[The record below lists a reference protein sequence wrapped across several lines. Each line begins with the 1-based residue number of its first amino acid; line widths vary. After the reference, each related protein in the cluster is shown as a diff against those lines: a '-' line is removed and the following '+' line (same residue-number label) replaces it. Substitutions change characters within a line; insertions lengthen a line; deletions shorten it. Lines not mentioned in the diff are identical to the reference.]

1 MTMGIEAVDPAGHAM
16 NVLDMIRGGRYAEAE
31 ARFGAKLRAQVSAQN
46 LRVAWEGAILQRGA
60 ITGLGDPIVEP
71 FQAGLTQV
79 SIPVV
84 CENGGLT
91 VIQTI
96 DGAGTVEGLRL
107 APPII
112 ATWEPPAYARPGRFT
127 EQEVVLPARRG
138 AVSGTLTT
146 PLGSAKRPAVVLL
159 SGGGPFDR
167 DQTHGPNK
175 PLKDLAW
182 GLAGKGVAVLRFDK
196 VTFAEPGLTAQPHF
210 TVTDEYVPHALAA
223 VRLLQARPEVDASRV
238 YVLGHSMGGKV
249 APRVAA
255 AEPSLAGLVI
265 MAADTRP
272 MQWSAV
278 RVARYLADLGPGPG
292 PEADRMVDVV
302 AAQAARGG
310 SPDLSAQSPAAE
322 LLFGYSGSYW
332 LDMRGYDPVSV
343 AALVDKPMLILQG
356 GRDYQV
362 TVQDDLTG
370 WRAGLGHRPDV
381 AIQVFERD
389 DHMFFPG
396 DGPSSPAGYEAPQHV
411 DPEVVAEIARWIQA
425 GGAAAGKPW
434 RTMLRRARAAAHRR
448 PLK

>member
-1 MTMGIEAVDPAGHAM
+1 MTMGIEGVDPAGHAM
-16 NVLDMIRGGRYAEAE
+16 SVLDMIRGGRYAEAE

-46 LRVAWEGAILQRGA
+46 LQVAWEGAILQRGA

-71 FQAGLTQV
+71 CQTGLTQV

-91 VIQTI
+91 VVQTL

-107 APPII
+107 APPIL

-127 EQEVVLPARRG
+127 EQEVVLTARQG

-146 PLGSAKRPAVVLL
+146 PRGARKRPAVVLL

-182 GLAGKGVAVLRFDK
+182 GLASKGVTVLRFDK
-196 VTFAEPGLTAQPHF
+196 VTCAEPGLTAQPHF

-223 VRLLQARPEVDASRV
+223 IRLLQARPEVDASRV

-249 APRVAA
+249 TPRVAA

-278 RVARYLADLGPGPG
+278 RVARYLADLSPG
-292 PEADRMVDVV
+292 PEADSMVDVV
-302 AAQAARGG
+302 AAQAARVD
-310 SPDLSAQSPAAE
+310 SPDLSAHAPAAE
-322 LLFGYSGSYW
+322 LLFGFSGSYW

-343 AALVDKPMLILQG
+343 AADVGKPMLILQG

-362 TVQDDLTG
+362 TVEDDLAG
-370 WRAGLGHRPDV
+370 WRAGLGHRRDV
-381 AIQVFERD
+381 SIRVFERD
-389 DHMFFPG
+389 DHMFFAG

-411 DPEVVAEIARWIQA
+411 DSEVVAEIARWIQA
-425 GGAAAGKPW
+425 GGTLTHKPR
-434 RTMLRRARAAAHRR
+434 RTLIRWTRAHAT
-448 PLK
+448 PS